1 MLNMQHVKFAY
12 ITLHPMARILL
23 DVFVRD
29 GPCDQDGFSFGYS
42 LKLLICIEEREI
54 SDEEAV
60 NTNDGPVSM
69 VFTAP
74 VQATLV
80 TVSCKYS
87 LHLRNPYNQPEENS
101 YTKH

>member
-1 MLNMQHVKFAY
+1 
-12 ITLHPMARILL
+12 MARIVV
-23 DVFVRD
+23 DVLVRE

-42 LKLLICIEEREI
+42 LKLLICIDEREI

-87 LHLRNPYNQPEENS
+87 LQLQNMYYQP
-101 YTKH
+101 

>member
-1 MLNMQHVKFAY
+1 M
-12 ITLHPMARILL
+12 
-23 DVFVRD
+23 
-29 GPCDQDGFSFGYS
+29 
-42 LKLLICIEEREI
+42 REI

-69 VFTAP
+69 VFTGP

-87 LHLRNPYNQPEENS
+87 LHLQNTYNQPEENSYTKNSIVQANLVSVSCKYSLQLQNPYNQPEENS
-101 YTKH
+101 YIKH

>member
-1 MLNMQHVKFAY
+1 
-12 ITLHPMARILL
+12 MARIVV
-23 DVFVRD
+23 DVLVMED
-29 GPCDQDGFSFGYS
+29 PCDQDGFSFGYS
-42 LKLLICIEEREI
+42 LKLLICIDEREI

-69 VFTAP
+69 VFIRP
-74 VQATLV
+74 VHATLV

-87 LHLRNPYNQPEENS
+87 LHLQNTYNQSEENS

>member
-1 MLNMQHVKFAY
+1 
-12 ITLHPMARILL
+12 MARIVV
-23 DVFVRD
+23 DVLVMED
-29 GPCDQDGFSFGYS
+29 PCDQDGFSFGYS
-42 LKLLICIEEREI
+42 LKLLICIDEREI

-69 VFTAP
+69 VFTGP

-87 LHLRNPYNQPEENS
+87 LHLQNTYNQPKENS
-101 YTKH
+101 YTKN

>member
-1 MLNMQHVKFAY
+1 
-12 ITLHPMARILL
+12 MARIVV
-23 DVFVRD
+23 DVLVMED
-29 GPCDQDGFSFGYS
+29 PCDQDGFSFGYS
-42 LKLLICIEEREI
+42 LKLLICIYHFLCKSILNSFASCLFLQIEDEREI

-69 VFTAP
+69 VFTGP

-87 LHLRNPYNQPEENS
+87 LQLQNMYYQP
-101 YTKH
+101 

>member
-1 MLNMQHVKFAY
+1 
-12 ITLHPMARILL
+12 MARIVV
-23 DVFVRD
+23 DVLVMED
-29 GPCDQDGFSFGYS
+29 PCDQDGFSFGYS
-42 LKLLICIEEREI
+42 LKLLICIDEREI

-69 VFTAP
+69 VFTGP

-87 LHLRNPYNQPEENS
+87 LQLQNMYYQPEENS
-101 YTKH
+101 YTKISIVQATLV